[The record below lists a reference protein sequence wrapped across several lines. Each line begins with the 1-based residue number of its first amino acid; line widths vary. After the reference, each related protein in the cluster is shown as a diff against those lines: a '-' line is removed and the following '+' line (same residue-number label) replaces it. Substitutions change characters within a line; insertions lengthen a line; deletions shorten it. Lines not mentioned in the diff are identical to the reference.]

1 MKPECPIDAVV
12 RREKLRVVR
21 NWCFGLG
28 AAIVFLAVLSLGG
41 HGSILTNPKAWA
53 PTGGPGFVA
62 VNLLPGGLASLFIP
76 LLICGAVLG
85 FVGLLIT
92 LYIRQWH

>member
-1 MKPECPIDAVV
+1 MA
-12 RREKLRVVR
+12 
-21 NWCFGLG
+21 
-28 AAIVFLAVLSLGG
+28 FLAVLSLGG
-41 HGSILTNPKAWA
+41 HGSSILTNPKAWA